1 MSSSQAAN
9 VPTPQV
15 ANFQMPDM
23 YRMAGETSS
32 GIQGLQGLFNNQLLP
47 QITSTTQNLINQTQP
62 YGQQGIN
69 ASVGVSQPAQNLGYG
84 TLNNAGV
91 AQNAGMSLIPYA
103 QNLLMAGYDP
113 QSALYARTAQQIQD
127 QTRAGQAA
135 RGISTTPYGAGLE
148 DQAMRDFTINWQ
160 NQQLGRMNTAG
171 QGATNMIG
179 AVPGMINQT
188 QQTGQGAANDVIQ
201 AALMPYATTGAV
213 GGQNLNWL
221 NQLQSSGT
229 NAAAVPQMGIQD
241 LLAYLGTGNQAN
253 SVYNTGNL
261 GVGNFGLNQSK
272 LGWDQNAQVFNQ
284 LGKGAGWLMGMA

>member
-23 YRMAGETSS
+23 YRMAGEASS
-32 GIQGLQGLFNNQLLP
+32 SIQGLQGLFNNQLLP
-47 QITSTTQNLINQTQP
+47 QITAQTQNLINQTQP

-69 ASVGVSQPAQNLGYG
+69 AAVGTSQPAQQLGMG
-84 TLNNAGV
+84 TLQNAGTV
-91 AQNAGMSLIPYA
+91 QNAGMSLIPYA
-103 QNLLMAGYDP
+103 QDLLTAGYDP

-135 RGISTTPYGAGLE
+135 RGIQTTPYGAGLE
-148 DQAMRDFTINWQ
+148 DQAMRNFNIDWNI
-160 NQQLGRMNTAG
+160 QQLNRMNTAG
-171 QGATNMIG
+171 QGATGMIG
-179 AVPGMINQT
+179 AVPGMLQQT

-221 NQLQSSGT
+221 NQLQQSGT
-229 NAAAVPQMGIQD
+229 NAAAIPQMGVQD
-241 LLAYLGTGNQAN
+241 LLAYLGAGNQAN
-253 SVYNTGNL
+253 SVYNSGNL

-272 LGWDQNAQVFNQ
+272 LGWDQNAQVFNT
-284 LGKGAGWLMGMA
+284 LGKGVGMFMGF